1 MMRRI
6 KKCLASLMAVCLLL
20 GLAVLP
26 ASGAEADYPDLPPA
40 GVWSHN
46 ALTAAVDNGLLRGT
60 DGKLSPDG
68 LLTRAQMAAVLNRA
82 FGAVEKAGLSGYT
95 DVDADAW
102 YREDMALAVG
112 MKTLSGDGAGRLSPE
127 ALATREAV
135 FTVLARAMRL
145 PNGDG
150 AALAGF
156 TDAAQVSAWARGPV
170 AAMVAGGYVQ
180 GSENRLNPQGNMTRA
195 EYAQV
200 LYNLLDGYIGAA
212 GVYTE
217 IPEGNV
223 MVNVPGVTLK
233 GVTVAG
239 DLIVGDGV
247 ADGDLVLDS
256 VTVQGRLVVRG
267 GGEHSIRIV
276 NKSSVGSV
284 VVGKTS
290 SGGVRVLAER
300 GCRVELV
307 QVDDGKDDVILE
319 GAFNAVTVESAVPV
333 VLQDAVVTELA
344 VKAAGA
350 EVSLEGK
357 STVATARV
365 EEKAEGAALTVAR
378 ESVVAKVES
387 AAPKAAIT
395 GEGKVTE
402 AVVSGSGTKVDTA
415 GTTLTVDKNA
425 TGVTAGD
432 KAVSGG
438 TTTVTA
444 PKEDNKPS
452 GGGST
457 GPSYYTATVNDADGF
472 VAAAEDAYCTG
483 IVVDGDITLPEWYG
497 VELTKSVTI
506 NTDKALTLGEGGAL
520 FFTGTTLTNNG
531 TLNIG
536 ADGYIRLASAWD
548 DSAVTLSNR
557 GAITI
562 GGGGEIEFCPA
573 CTVAEEGTIT
583 VESGGALTGTDIY
596 LADREDAPQTCPGLT
611 VGYTRYSAMA
621 NVMAGIKKAV
631 GTEIGS
637 KAKYSSYY
645 LFHNYS
651 EEGRWTVELTED
663 FSVPAGARFYVTDN
677 IILPIPSGR
686 TFTVPSGAHLDIAG
700 TVEIQSGGKL
710 INNGTY
716 RLASIGKLINDGTIE
731 GNGTHSAAYTVHD
744 QAEWEKA
751 AADIANCTLIVV
763 DAGQNTIEVKNNL
776 TKSGQYQ
783 LFINSGT
790 LTVPNSVTLTLT
802 DWAEVREGGTL
813 TVEKGGRLA
822 LTAVEGASDPHGG
835 VHIFPDGALNN
846 SGTVTIGSYT
856 ALYDEGAFNNN
867 ADGTVAVGVSSGH
880 EASLDVP
887 QGGILTN
894 AGTIEVLE
902 GEGFRISVDGTM
914 THSGTLTLNI
924 KTSLDLNPG
933 GAFHNT
939 NGATVT
945 INGAGE
951 NKARFSVNNANL
963 TGPVVAGADIVDRY
977 DDRNLSPSSVPESWL
992 KNEKVSYGADVRSAA
1007 GLVKAMNSD
1016 KPYQNCWIGTDE
1028 NDEHELIPSSITL
1041 NSPVTLKMPLDVGAG
1056 VTLTA
1061 NSNLTVE
1068 KHLGVSDGGKLALD
1082 ANANLLLTT
1091 EGCDLYIGP
1100 GGTLDAAG
1108 TVTVGDSENHANVRV
1123 EGTGTLTLAGKLDI
1137 AQESSLEVCGGT
1149 LALKGAAVLK
1159 NNGYFGLLRGA
1170 ALTKAEGAAIH
1181 NADYMQVVDEYG
1193 PDSGNKTV
1201 SLPAGK
1207 FFTNDSN
1214 WYEHNAYI
1222 YSDAG
1227 MTAAFESGTAY
1238 DYYHLRADIT
1248 LNSNLELKGRQLRID
1263 RTDYDPETNGDAPVT
1278 LTVPQNLTLTVN
1290 SGKFTPH
1297 SGIEYDRGGLIE
1309 VNGGGSALVV
1319 NGTLNFDGPDD
1330 TVIVW
1335 EGSSLSGAGT
1345 ITPNAEEENYNPTP
1359 IRARD
1364 MMNGNGSANEDA
1376 KAAVAEEFNTLVR
1389 REALAVS
1396 GVDFA
1401 AANEVNSGYDAI
1413 IILNDKMCDL
1423 NDLTEKAAL
1432 TLNRDVEIYWGGKL
1446 VIPEGMTFTIAEDHY
1461 FYLAGDLWVNGALV
1475 NRGSFN
1481 QDGEGNISGSGTLT
1495 NTEGGIV
1502 EGAFSPDQWTG
1513 LPEQALSIGF

>member
-1 MMRRI
+1 MRRI
-6 KKCLASLMAVCLLL
+6 KKCLASLMAACLLL

-26 ASGAEADYPDLPPA
+26 ASGAAADYPDLPPA
-40 GVWSHN
+40 GVWSHD

-60 DGKLSPDG
+60 DGKLLPDG
-68 LLTRAQMAAVLNRA
+68 LLTRSQMAAVINRA

-95 DVDADAW
+95 DVAAGAW

-135 FTVLARAMRL
+135 FTVLARAIRL

-150 AALAGF
+150 AALAGYA
-156 TDAAQVSAWARGPV
+156 DASQVSSWARGPV

-180 GSENRLNPQGNMTRA
+180 GSGNLLNPQGNMTRA

-200 LYNLLDGYIGAA
+200 LYNLLGGYIGAA

-247 ADGDLVLDS
+247 ADGDLVLDG

-267 GGEHSIRIV
+267 GGGHSIRIV

-319 GAFNAVTVESAVPV
+319 GAFNAVAVESAVPV

-452 GGGST
+452 GGGSS

-472 VAAAEDAYCTG
+472 IAAAEDAYCNG
-483 IVVDGDITLPEWYG
+483 MVVDGIFTLSEYNA
-497 VELTKSVTI
+497 ELTKPLTV
-506 NTDKALTLGEGGAL
+506 NTGKNLTLNHGAALFLSGNTLTVNGALTLGEGGYL
-520 FFTGTTLTNNG
+520 
-531 TLNIG
+531 
-536 ADGYIRLASAWD
+536 RLGSVWD
-548 DSAVTLSNR
+548 AAGVTLVNK
-557 GAITI
+557 GTI
-562 GGGGEIEFCPA
+562 SIAANGELEVSPF
-573 CTVAEEGTIT
+573 CTVAEQGT
-583 VESGGALTGTDIY
+583 VAVADGGILNGVDVY
-596 LADREDAPQTCPGLT
+596 PMGGEEAPQTCPGLT
-611 VGYTRYSAMA
+611 TGYTRYSAMA

-663 FSVPAGARFYVTDN
+663 FSIPAGARFYVTDN

-686 TFTVPSGAHLDIAG
+686 TFTIPSGAHLDIAG
-700 TVEIQSGGKL
+700 TMEIQSGGKL

-731 GNGTHSAAYTVHD
+731 GSGTHSAAYTVHD

-813 TVEKGGRLA
+813 TVEKGGA
-822 LTAVEGASDPHGG
+822 LVLSAVTDGLTSGLK
-835 VHIFPDGALNN
+835 VDGALNN
-846 SGTVTIGSYT
+846 
-856 ALYDEGAFNNN
+856 
-867 ADGTVAVGVSSGH
+867 
-880 EASLDVP
+880 
-887 QGGILTN
+887 
-894 AGTIEVLE
+894 AGTLTVGAE
-902 GEGFRISVDGTM
+902 GGLLIFGDGALSNT
-914 THSGTLTLNI
+914 GTLTL
-924 KTSLDLNPG
+924 SSPDAYLGLDGHMENG
-933 GAFHNT
+933 GALAIQANAGMDINEGGVLHNSGAVSLAAGDEDGGNRGFLFLK
-939 NGATVT
+939 NGS
-945 INGAGE
+945 I
-951 NKARFSVNNANL
+951 
-963 TGPVVAGADIVDRY
+963 TGTKIDGIEIVDRY
-977 DDRNLSPSSVPESWL
+977 DDQTRTPGQFPHGTA
-992 KNEKVSYGADVRSAA
+992 YGDYRAEVWTEA
-1007 GLVKAMNSD
+1007 GLKAAMASNKDYTHCEVGRDWSED
-1016 KPYQNCWIGTDE
+1016 GSPMPTT
-1028 NDEHELIPSSITL
+1028 LILSSPTTL
-1041 NSPVTLKMPLDVGAG
+1041 EKPLDVGAG

-1061 NSNLTVE
+1061 NGNLTVE
-1068 KHLGVSDGGKLALD
+1068 KHLGVSDGGKLVLG

-1100 GGTLDAAG
+1100 DGTLDADG
-1108 TVTVGDSENHANVRV
+1108 MVTVGDSENHANVRV
-1123 EGTGTLTLAGKLDI
+1123 EGTGALTLTGRLDI

-1149 LALKGAAVLK
+1149 LALKGTAVLK

-1170 ALTKAEGAAIH
+1170 ALTKSEGAAIH

-1222 YSDAG
+1222 YSGAG
-1227 MTAAFESGTAY
+1227 MTAAFESGTVY

-1263 RTDYDPETNGDAPVT
+1263 RTDYDPEMNGDAPVT
-1278 LTVPQNLTLTVN
+1278 LTVPQNLTLTLN
-1290 SGKFTPH
+1290 SGKFTPR
-1297 SGIEYDRGGLIE
+1297 GGNEYDRGGLIE

-1345 ITPNAEEENYNPTP
+1345 ITPNAEEENHNPTP
-1359 IRARD
+1359 ICARD

-1376 KAAVAEEFNTLVR
+1376 KAAVAEKFNTLVR

-1396 GVDFA
+1396 GADFA
-1401 AANEVNSGYDAI
+1401 AANEANSGYDAI
-1413 IILNDKMCDL
+1413 IILNDKTCDL

-1513 LPEQALSIGF
+1513 LPERALATGF

>member
-26 ASGAEADYPDLPPA
+26 ASGAAADYPDLPPE
-40 GVWSHN
+40 GVWSHD

-60 DGKLSPDG
+60 DGKLLPDG
-68 LLTRAQMAAVLNRA
+68 LLTRSQMAAVINRA

-95 DVDADAW
+95 DVAAGAW

-150 AALAGF
+150 AALAGYA
-156 TDAAQVSAWARGPV
+156 DAAQVSSWARGPV

-180 GSENRLNPQGNMTRA
+180 GSGNLLNPQGNMTRA

-200 LYNLLDGYIGAA
+200 LYNLLGGYIGAA

-223 MVNVPGVTLK
+223 MVNAPGVTLK

-247 ADGDLVLDS
+247 GDGDLVLDG

-267 GGEHSIRIV
+267 GGGHSIRIV

-284 VVGKTS
+284 VVGRTS

-319 GAFNAVTVESAVPV
+319 GAFNAVAVESAVPV

-395 GEGKVTE
+395 GQGKVTE

-432 KAVSGG
+432 KTVAGG
-438 TTTVTA
+438 ETVVVEK
-444 PKEDNKPS
+444 PKEEQKPS

-472 VAAAEDAYCTG
+472 IAAAEDAYCNG
-483 IVVDGDITLPEWYG
+483 MVVDGIFTLSEYNA
-497 VELTKSVTI
+497 ELTKPLTV
-506 NTDKALTLGEGGAL
+506 NTGKNLTLNHGAALFLSGNTLTVNGALTLGEGGYL
-520 FFTGTTLTNNG
+520 
-531 TLNIG
+531 
-536 ADGYIRLASAWD
+536 RLGSVWD
-548 DSAVTLSNR
+548 AAGVTLVNK
-557 GAITI
+557 GTI
-562 GGGGEIEFCPA
+562 SIAANGELEVSPF
-573 CTVAEEGTIT
+573 CTVAEQGT
-583 VESGGALTGTDIY
+583 VAVADGGILNGVDVY
-596 LADREDAPQTCPGLT
+596 PMGGEDASLTCPALSAP
-611 VGYTRYSAMA
+611 YTHYTAMA
-621 NVMAGIKKAV
+621 NVMAGIDKAVATKKADTT
-631 GTEIGS
+631 G
-637 KAKYSSYY
+637 KYSYYY
-645 LFHNYS
+645 LFHSY
-651 EEGRWTVELTED
+651 EGERKWVVDLNQD
-663 FSVPAGARFYVTDN
+663 FTVPAGARFYVTDN

-686 TFTVPSGAHLDIAG
+686 TFTVPAGSHLDIAG

-710 INNGTY
+710 INNGAY

-731 GNGTHSAAYTVHD
+731 GSGTHSAAYTVHD

-813 TVEKGGRLA
+813 TVEKGGA
-822 LTAVEGASDPHGG
+822 LVLSAVTDGLTSGLK
-835 VHIFPDGALNN
+835 VDGALNN
-846 SGTVTIGSYT
+846 
-856 ALYDEGAFNNN
+856 
-867 ADGTVAVGVSSGH
+867 
-880 EASLDVP
+880 
-887 QGGILTN
+887 
-894 AGTIEVLE
+894 AGTLTVGAE
-902 GEGFRISVDGTM
+902 GGLLIFGDGALSNT
-914 THSGTLTLNI
+914 GTLTL
-924 KTSLDLNPG
+924 SSPDAYLGLDGHMENG
-933 GAFHNT
+933 GALAIQANAGMDINEGGVLHNSGAVSLAAGDEDGGNRGFLFLK
-939 NGATVT
+939 NGS
-945 INGAGE
+945 I
-951 NKARFSVNNANL
+951 
-963 TGPVVAGADIVDRY
+963 TGMKIDGIEIVDRY
-977 DDRNLSPSSVPESWL
+977 DDQTRTPGQVPHGTAYGDYRAEVWTEAGLKAAMASNKDYTHCEVGRDWSEDGSPMPTTLILS
-992 KNEKVSYGADVRSAA
+992 SAA
-1007 GLVKAMNSD
+1007 
-1016 KPYQNCWIGTDE
+1016 
-1028 NDEHELIPSSITL
+1028 TL
-1041 NSPVTLKMPLDVGAG
+1041 EKPLDVGAG

-1068 KHLGVSDGGKLALD
+1068 KHLGVSDGGKLVLG
-1082 ANANLLLTT
+1082 ANANLFLTT

-1100 GGTLDAAG
+1100 DGTLDADG
-1108 TVTVGDSENHANVRV
+1108 MVTVGDSENHANVRV
-1123 EGTGTLTLAGKLDI
+1123 EGTGALTLTGRLDI

-1149 LALKGAAVLK
+1149 LALKGTAVLK

-1170 ALTKAEGAAIH
+1170 ALTKSEGAAIH

-1222 YSDAG
+1222 YSGAG
-1227 MTAAFESGTAY
+1227 MTAAFESGTVY

-1278 LTVPQNLTLTVN
+1278 LTVPQNLTLTLN

-1297 SGIEYDRGGLIE
+1297 GGNEYDRGGLIE

-1345 ITPNAEEENYNPTP
+1345 ITPNAEEENHNPTP

-1376 KAAVAEEFNTLVR
+1376 KAAVAEKFNTLVR
-1389 REALAVS
+1389 WEALAVS
-1396 GVDFA
+1396 GADFA
-1401 AANEVNSGYDAI
+1401 AANEANSGYDAI
-1413 IILNDKMCDL
+1413 IILNDKTCDL

-1513 LPEQALSIGF
+1513 LPERALATGF

>member
-1 MMRRI
+1 
-6 KKCLASLMAVCLLL
+6 MAVCLLL

-26 ASGAEADYPDLPPA
+26 ASGAAADYPDLPPE
-40 GVWSHN
+40 GVWSHD

-60 DGKLSPDG
+60 DGKLLPDG
-68 LLTRAQMAAVLNRA
+68 LLTRSQMAAVINRA

-95 DVDADAW
+95 DVAAGAW
-102 YREDMALAVG
+102 YREDMALAVC

-150 AALAGF
+150 AALAGYA
-156 TDAAQVSAWARGPV
+156 DASQVSSWARGPV

-180 GSENRLNPQGNMTRA
+180 GSGNLLNPRGNMTRA

-200 LYNLLDGYIGAA
+200 LYNLLGGYIGAA

-223 MVNVPGVTLK
+223 MVNAPGVTLK

-247 ADGDLVLDS
+247 ADGDLVLDG

-267 GGEHSIRIV
+267 GGGHSIRIV

-319 GAFNAVTVESAVPV
+319 GAFNAVAVESAVPV

-444 PKEDNKPS
+444 PKEDSKPS

-472 VAAAEDAYCTG
+472 IAAAEDAYCNG
-483 IVVDGDITLPEWYG
+483 IVVDGIFTISEYNA
-497 VELTKSVTI
+497 ELTKPLTV
-506 NTDKALTLGEGGAL
+506 NTGKNLTLNHGAALFLSGNTLTVNGALTLGEGGYL
-520 FFTGTTLTNNG
+520 
-531 TLNIG
+531 
-536 ADGYIRLASAWD
+536 RLGSVWD
-548 DSAVTLSNR
+548 AAGVTLVNK
-557 GAITI
+557 GTI
-562 GGGGEIEFCPA
+562 SIAANGELEVSPF
-573 CTVAEEGTIT
+573 CTVAEQGT
-583 VESGGALTGTDIY
+583 VAVADGGILNGVDVY
-596 LADREDAPQTCPGLT
+596 PMGGEEAPQTCPGLT
-611 VGYTRYSAMA
+611 TGYTRYSAMA

-631 GTEIGS
+631 ETEIGS

-663 FSVPAGARFYVTDN
+663 FSIPAGARFYVTDN

-686 TFTVPSGAHLDIAG
+686 TFTIPSGAHLDIAG
-700 TVEIQSGGKL
+700 TMEIQSGGKL

-731 GNGTHSAAYTVHD
+731 GSGTHSAAYTVHD
-744 QAEWEKA
+744 QAEWDKA
-751 AADIANCTLIVV
+751 AADIANCTLIIV
-763 DAGQNTIEVKNNL
+763 DAGQNTIKVRNSL

-813 TVEKGGRLA
+813 TVEKGGA
-822 LTAVEGASDPHGG
+822 LVLSAVTDGLTSGLK
-835 VHIFPDGALNN
+835 VDGALNN
-846 SGTVTIGSYT
+846 AGTLTVG
-856 ALYDEGAFNNN
+856 AEGGLLIFG
-867 ADGTVAVGVSSGH
+867 DGTLSN
-880 EASLDVP
+880 
-887 QGGILTN
+887 T
-894 AGTIEVLE
+894 
-902 GEGFRISVDGTM
+902 
-914 THSGTLTLNI
+914 GTLTL
-924 KTSLDLNPG
+924 SSPDAYLGLDGHMENG
-933 GAFHNT
+933 GALAIQANAGMDINEGGVLHNSGAVSLAAGDEDGGNRGFLFLK
-939 NGATVT
+939 NGS
-945 INGAGE
+945 I
-951 NKARFSVNNANL
+951 
-963 TGPVVAGADIVDRY
+963 TGTKIDGIEIVDRY
-977 DDRNLSPSSVPESWL
+977 DDQTRTPGQFPHGTA
-992 KNEKVSYGADVRSAA
+992 YGDYRAEVWTEA
-1007 GLVKAMNSD
+1007 GLKAAMASNKDYTHCEVGRDWSED
-1016 KPYQNCWIGTDE
+1016 GSPMPTT
-1028 NDEHELIPSSITL
+1028 LILSS
-1041 NSPVTLKMPLDVGAG
+1041 PATLKKPLDVGAG

-1061 NSNLTVE
+1061 NGNLTVE
-1068 KHLGVSDGGKLALD
+1068 KHLGVSDGGKLVLG
-1082 ANANLLLTT
+1082 ANANLFLTT

-1100 GGTLDAAG
+1100 DGTLDADG
-1108 TVTVGDSENHANVRV
+1108 MVTVGDSENHANVRV
-1123 EGTGTLTLAGKLDI
+1123 EGTGALTLTGRLDI

-1149 LALKGAAVLK
+1149 LALKGTAVLK

-1170 ALTKAEGAAIH
+1170 ALTKSEGAAIH

-1207 FFTNDSN
+1207 FFTNDSD

-1227 MTAAFESGTAY
+1227 MTAAFESGTVY

-1278 LTVPQNLTLTVN
+1278 LTVPQNLTLTLN

-1297 SGIEYDRGGLIE
+1297 GGNEYDRGGLIE

-1345 ITPNAEEENYNPTP
+1345 ITPNVEEENHNTTP
-1359 IRARD
+1359 ICARD

-1376 KAAVAEEFNTLVR
+1376 KAAVAEKFNTLVR

-1396 GVDFA
+1396 GADFA
-1401 AANEVNSGYDAI
+1401 AANEANSGYDAI
-1413 IILNDKMCDL
+1413 IILNDKTCDL

-1513 LPEQALSIGF
+1513 LPERALATGF